1 MSTKLF
7 INLPVKD
14 LQKSMAFFTSLGFT
28 INKQFTNEDAASL
41 VISEDIYAMLLTEKF
56 FKTFMKKEIADTEK
70 SIEVINALM
79 LDSRTAVD
87 ELAEKAFKAG
97 AGKLRDPEDMGFM
110 YGRSF
115 IDLDGHHWEIG
126 WMDPAHVQH

>member
-7 INLPVKD
+7 INLPVKN
-14 LQKSMAFFTSLGFT
+14 LQKSVAFFKSLGFT
-28 INKQFTNEDAASL
+28 VNKQFTNDDGACL
-41 VISEDIYAMLLTEKF
+41 VISDDIYTMLLTEKF
-56 FKTFMKKEIADTEK
+56 FKTFMKKEIADTTK
-70 SIEVINALM
+70 SVEVINAIM
-79 LDSRTAVD
+79 LDNRSAVD
-87 ELAEKAFKAG
+87 ELAQKAFKAG

-126 WMDPAHVQH
+126 WMDPAHVQ